1 MQLEAGMLSTMGGA
15 CGNQIISVIHEEE
28 YEAKLMSIYILHF
41 FGNDVD
47 TFRSSDRSAI
57 YAGEDRM
64 TRVFEELE
72 IAEGIFVQNAIRQ
85 RIL

>member
-1 MQLEAGMLSTMGGA
+1 VP

-28 YEAKLMSIYILHF
+28 YEAKLMSKFILQF

-47 TFRSSDRSAI
+47 TFRSSDRSAN

>member
-1 MQLEAGMLSTMGGA
+1 
-15 CGNQIISVIHEEE
+15 
-28 YEAKLMSIYILHF
+28 MSKFILQF

-47 TFRSSDRSAI
+47 TFRSSDRSAN